1 MKLFKA
7 FSSTFF
13 SLFLLMSMVSCSKK
27 AATPSDIQIQNFIW
41 KGLNANYLW
50 QDQVADLSDKRFT
63 NDQELYAFLSETEN
77 PSDFFE
83 KLLYKRNELDKW
95 SWIVDD
101 YLALEQS
108 FQGTSQTTGM
118 EFGLKRFK
126 TNASEVFGYVRY
138 VVSGTDADTK
148 GIKRGM
154 IFTQVNGAPINDKN
168 YKELLFS
175 NANSYTINLADYNN
189 GDPIT
194 NATSYTL
201 EKSVYTENPIH
212 IAKTIEHAGQKM
224 GYLMYNS
231 FTANF
236 DSELNQAFLKF
247 KTAGIQNLII
257 DLRYNGG
264 GSVTTATRLA
274 SMITGQFTGDIFA
287 KQRWNSKYMAVLN
300 PDDITNKFTDK
311 ISASEE
317 INSLNLH
324 NIYFIITESSASASE
339 LVINGLVPHINV
351 KTVGSKTHGKYVG
364 SITLYDSPTFSKKD
378 INTAHN
384 WAMQPIVLE
393 IVNKDNHNDK
403 EGIPPTVTRF
413 EDFGNLG
420 ELGNKTEP
428 LLAKTLQLISSG
440 ARGNTNS
447 KMIQLETIGS
457 SKSNNVN
464 YNTMYVDLK

>member
-1 MKLFKA
+1 
-7 FSSTFF
+7 
-13 SLFLLMSMVSCSKK
+13 
-27 AATPSDIQIQNFIW
+27 
-41 KGLNANYLW
+41 
-50 QDQVADLSDKRFT
+50 
-63 NDQELYAFLSETEN
+63 
-77 PSDFFE
+77 
-83 KLLYKRNELDKW
+83 
-95 SWIVDD
+95 
-101 YLALEQS
+101 
-108 FQGTSQTTGM
+108 
-118 EFGLKRFK
+118 
-126 TNASEVFGYVRY
+126 
-138 VVSGTDADTK
+138 
-148 GIKRGM
+148 
-154 IFTQVNGAPINDKN
+154 
-168 YKELLFS
+168 
-175 NANSYTINLADYNN
+175 
-189 GDPIT
+189 
-194 NATSYTL
+194 
-201 EKSVYTENPIH
+201 
-212 IAKTIEHAGQKM
+212 
-224 GYLMYNS
+224 MYNS

-311 ISASEE
+311 ISASEA
-317 INSLNLH
+317 INSLNLS
-324 NIYFIITESSASASE
+324 NIYFITTESSASASE
-339 LVINGLVPHINV
+339 LIINGLVPHINV

-403 EGIPPTVTRF
+403 EGISPTVTRF

-428 LLAKTLQLISSG
+428 LLAETLQLISSG
-440 ARGNTNS
+440 ARGNTNNN
-447 KMIQLETIGS
+447 ITQLETIGS